1 MLIRDMTVADL
12 DEVYAI
18 EKETFSDPWSKT
30 SLLESISDPN
40 NHYIVTITDGIIV
53 GYCGYWGI
61 AGEGHIYNVAVK
73 ESHRGQGIGY
83 RMLDYLI
90 TQARSRGITSLT
102 LEVRQSNEPAIQL
115 YKKLGFIEA
124 GIRKEFYSNPSEDA
138 IIMWNSPIH

>member
-90 TQARSRGITSLT
+90 NQARSRGITSLT
-102 LEVRQSNEPAIQL
+102 LEVRQ
-115 YKKLGFIEA
+115 
-124 GIRKEFYSNPSEDA
+124 
-138 IIMWNSPIH
+138 